1 MATKHMDTPD
11 NPEVLAVLPLP
22 TAEERRRREVTLARL
37 MLVATDRI
45 FSGEGIGLETARD
58 LILEVEHA
66 FPELGDEWF

>member
-1 MATKHMDTPD
+1 
-11 NPEVLAVLPLP
+11 
-22 TAEERRRREVTLARL
+22 